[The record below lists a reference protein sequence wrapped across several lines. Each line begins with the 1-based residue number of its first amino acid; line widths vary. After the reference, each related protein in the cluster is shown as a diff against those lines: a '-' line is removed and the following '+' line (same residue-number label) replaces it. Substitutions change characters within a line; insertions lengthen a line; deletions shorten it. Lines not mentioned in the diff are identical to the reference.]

1 MPIFSRNEV
10 ILVQYPYTDL
20 SGQKVR
26 PAVVVHAPHS
36 SPDLIIV
43 PLTSRVSPLYVGE
56 FVLSDWAGAGLHV
69 PTVVKRG
76 IATIHP
82 KLVVKS
88 LRPLTTQDS
97 QQLDQSLRLWLN
109 L

>member
-1 MPIFSRNEV
+1 MPSYSRTEV
-10 ILVQYPYTDL
+10 ILVQYPFTDL

-26 PAVVVHAPHS
+26 PAIIVNAPHS
-36 SPDLIIV
+36 SPDLIII
-43 PLTSRVSPLYVGE
+43 PLTSRTSPLYAGE
-56 FVLSDWAGAGLHV
+56 FLLSNWAGAGLRV

-82 KLVVKS
+82 ALVVKS
-88 LRPLTTQDS
+88 LARLSPPDA
-97 QQLDQSLRLWLN
+97 QQLDQSLRIWLS

>member
-1 MPIFSRNEV
+1 MPSYSRNDV
-10 ILVQYPYTDL
+10 ILVQYPFTDL

-26 PAVVVHAPHS
+26 PAIVVHAPHS

-43 PLTSRVSPLYVGE
+43 PLTSRTSPLHAGE
-56 FVLSDWAGAGLHV
+56 FVLSNWAGAGLHL

-76 IATIHP
+76 IFTIHP
-82 KLVVKS
+82 TLVMKS
-88 LRPLTTQDS
+88 LARLSTPDA
-97 QQLDQSLRLWLN
+97 QQLDQSLRMWLS